1 MERVLPEHDAPL
13 LLRTV
18 DGEVVI
24 YEEIAGG
31 TRPSTAVRAKVLPD
45 GELLAFEPRFA
56 RS

>member
-1 MERVLPEHDAPL
+1 MERVLPEHDSPL

-24 YEEIAGG
+24 YEQVAGG

-45 GELLAFEPRFA
+45 GELLEFEPRFA

>member
-1 MERVLPEHDAPL
+1 MDRVLPEHDESL
-13 LLRTV
+13 LLRKV

-24 YEEIAGG
+24 YEQVAGG

-45 GELLAFEPRFA
+45 GELLVFEPRFA